1 MKKLLLI
8 LLMAM
13 AMCLVV
19 SCDTPVPE
27 ETEDGVTTT
36 AEETTIPPQ
45 EDFSDVSNEEGITD
59 PVEEPTEESTEE
71 PTEESTEEFIEEPT
85 EDTTEPVEDETE
97 EAAPMPQTAVDALMT
112 YTDVLPS
119 NIASYKRKLEDVPV
133 ERVMEAIEY
142 IETAS
147 EKLGVVNE
155 GGYYLEG
162 GDYKI
167 YLRRKIAFS
176 LDTTDGEVV
185 WQVLSYVLRDNSQ
198 K

>member
-1 MKKLLLI
+1 MKKAIVCLSSLLI
-8 LLMAM
+8 IALLA
-13 AMCLVV
+13 ACG
-19 SCDTPVPE
+19 TVPAPSAP
-27 ETEDGVTTT
+27 TEGMT
-36 AEETTIPPQ
+36 
-45 EDFSDVSNEEGITD
+45 SDEV
-59 PVEEPTEESTEE
+59 EPTETFAEVPTEAPTEE
-71 PTEESTEEFIEEPT
+71 PTE
-85 EDTTEPVEDETE
+85 DVTEPVEDETE
-97 EAAPMPQTAVDALMT
+97 ETAPMPATAVDALMT

-119 NIASYKRKLEDVPV
+119 KIASYKRKLEDVPV
-133 ERVMEAIEY
+133 ERVLEAIEY

-176 LDTTDGEVV
+176 LDTADGEVV
-185 WQVLSYVLRDNSQ
+185 WQVLSYVLRDDSQ

>member
-1 MKKLLLI
+1 MKKAIVCLSSLLI
-8 LLMAM
+8 IALLA
-13 AMCLVV
+13 ACG
-19 SCDTPVPE
+19 TVPAPSAPTEGMTSDEVEPTETFAEVPTEAPTE
-27 ETEDGVTTT
+27 EPTEEPTE
-36 AEETTIPPQ
+36 A
-45 EDFSDVSNEEGITD
+45 
-59 PVEEPTEESTEE
+59 PTEESTEE
-71 PTEESTEEFIEEPT
+71 PTE
-85 EDTTEPVEDETE
+85 DATEPVEDETE
-97 EAAPMPQTAVDALMT
+97 ETAPMPETAVDALMT

-119 NIASYKRKLEDVPV
+119 KIASYKRKLEDVPV
-133 ERVMEAIEY
+133 ERVLEAIEY

-176 LDTTDGEVV
+176 LDTADGEVV
-185 WQVLSYVLRDNSQ
+185 WQVLSYVLRDDSQ